1 MASTRCAWP
10 WSETPTKVTNSSPRS
25 NRMRPAGAAPLSD
38 REQRPLETGGNP
50 LQVMR
55 AQAGVH
61 GEREAAQ
68 RRVARD
74 RSVVPVHVRMVAVGV
89 VVPDERGVVHAGIDA
104 V

>member
-1 MASTRCAWP
+1 MASARCAWR
-10 WSETPTKVTNSSPRS
+10 WSGPPTKVTNCSPRS
-25 NRMRPAGAAPLSD
+25 SRLRPAEAAPLSD
-38 REQRPLETGGNP
+38 REQRPLETGANQ

-74 RSVVPVHVRMVAVGV
+74 RSVVPVHARMVAVGV